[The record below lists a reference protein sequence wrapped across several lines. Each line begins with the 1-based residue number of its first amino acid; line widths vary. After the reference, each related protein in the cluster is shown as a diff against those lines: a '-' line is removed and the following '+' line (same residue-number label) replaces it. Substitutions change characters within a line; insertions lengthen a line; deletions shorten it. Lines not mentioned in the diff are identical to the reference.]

1 MIWFL
6 LKCLGVIFIRIKV
19 KGYLKNI
26 TENELYNFEEKAIRN
41 KNKIVFSNDGV
52 KSTLKIND
60 REVVLI
66 REGNDF
72 INSFIFKDRNSSCNY
87 ILKDNNYCVDID
99 IDTIMIDI
107 GDGYIYIKYIIND
120 SKCEYEYKIEMS
132 DI

>member
-1 MIWFL
+1 M
-6 LKCLGVIFIRIKV
+6 
-19 KGYLKNI
+19 KNI